1 MKRLIGL
8 SVLAVLCLAGTAF
21 GADVPYE
28 PGKVSVFVPEGWT
41 QASQE
46 DKKTG
51 QAMLV
56 AADPTQNAGLVFAV
70 MNAANLKKAM
80 KGLDKHLKQSL
91 TKIKKGKF
99 KKVDVNGMKG
109 TMADGTAVTKDGKA
123 VSMFLILAETPNK
136 KVLLVLG
143 MVATDKKADF
153 ADAAKQ
159 VLAGIKPLP

>member
-8 SVLAVLCLAGTAF
+8 AVLAVMCLAGTAF
-21 GADVPYE
+21 AADVPYE
-28 PGKVSVFVPEGWT
+28 PGKVSVFVPDGWT
-41 QASQE
+41 QATK
-46 DKKTG
+46 DDPKTK

-56 AADPTQNAGLVFAV
+56 AADPTQNAGLVFV
-70 MNAANLKKAM
+70 VLNAANLKKAM
-80 KGLDKHLKQSL
+80 KGLDKELKKSL

-99 KKVDVNGMKG
+99 KKVDVNGMPG
-109 TMADGTAVTKDGKA
+109 MAADGTAKTKDGKDI
-123 VSMFLILAETPNK
+123 SMFLILAETPNK

-153 ADAAKQ
+153 AEAGKQ